1 MALPLLS
8 RMISWPNS
16 NIHNFSQDPSSLL
29 QVHSTSHYLYYLQT
43 YCFIHVGISRPHRY
57 LYLSSHG
64 RAHFAT
70 IPLLAPSSQP
80 NLQLL
85 WSYSLLSRVL
95 SLCQPQCYMQVS
107 FTNAIPLLHVLS
119 RPFVLY
125 KYYSTL
131 YYLRSRCYTHYYS
144 LQYMYLDVYLSTW
157 NKRKP
162 SYFVKAFVGWMTA
175 VYLHS

>member
-16 NIHNFSQDPSSLL
+16 NIHDFSQDPSSLL
-29 QVHSTSHYLYYLQT
+29 QVHSTSNYLYYLKT
-43 YCFIHVGISRPHRY
+43 YCFIHVVISRLNRY

-64 RAHFAT
+64 PVHFAT
-70 IPLLAPSSQP
+70 SSLLAPPSWP
-80 NLQLL
+80 NLWLL

-95 SLCQPQCYMQVS
+95 SLCQPQCYMQMS
-107 FTNAIPLLHVLS
+107 FTTAIPLLHVLS

-125 KYYSTL
+125 KYYTTF

-144 LQYMYLDVYLSTW
+144 LLV
-157 NKRKP
+157 P
-162 SYFVKAFVGWMTA
+162 
-175 VYLHS
+175 